1 MASQSTGQ
9 LARAYIAAHRD
20 PSKPVPAAALQAL
33 DATGAMAVQGE
44 VLRQLGETASVAKV
58 AAPAGGPA
66 LAAPIIDSWVTRSG
80 GTLQLNGRNMM
91 GLEIEIA
98 AVLKSDIT
106 PDTARQGKT
115 AVLAAIDH
123 FIVGIELIGTRI
135 DQYKH
140 AGAYG
145 SLSDFMVTSG
155 YVTGPQVIPTL
166 PEVDGL
172 LITLETTAGTTQ
184 LGPAKH
190 PFGGVLEPIIGYA
203 SAPFDHFG
211 GLRAGMVVTT
221 GSLCP
226 LIEASP
232 TGRTTLRLGDF
243 APVSLTLLAT

>member
-1 MASQSTGQ
+1 MPSQSTEQ
-9 LARAYIAAHRD
+9 LVRAYIAAHRD
-20 PSKPVPAAALQAL
+20 PARPVPATALQAL
-33 DATGAMAVQGE
+33 DATSAMAIQGE
-44 VLRQLGETASVAKV
+44 VLRGLGETASVAKV

-80 GTLQLNGRNMM
+80 STLQLHGRNMM

-98 AVLKSDIT
+98 AVLKSDVT
-106 PDTARQGKT
+106 PDIARRGKA

-135 DQYKH
+135 DQYRQ
-140 AGAYG
+140 AGPFG
-145 SLSDFMVTSG
+145 PLSDFMVTSG
-155 YVTGPQVIPTL
+155 YVTGLQVIPDL

-172 LITLETTAGTTQ
+172 LITLETAAGTTQ

-190 PFGGVLEPIIGYA
+190 PFGGVLEPIIAYA

-211 GLRAGMVVTT
+211 GLRAGMTITT

-226 LIEASP
+226 LIEIP
-232 TGRTTLRLGDF
+232 TTGTTSLRLGDF
-243 APVSLTLLAT
+243 DPVSLSFVD